1 MDIQQTVLL
10 DEDADTGEIQSVS
23 YDKNTRYRQ
32 LKAGIW
38 VYFMLLIFEGALRK
52 WVLPGLA
59 TPLLIIRDPVAIW
72 LFIMAWKQ
80 GALKP
85 NIYIAGMYIIGV
97 ISFFTAIFFGHGNFV
112 VALFGFRT
120 LALHWPLI
128 FIIGEVFNRDD
139 MIKMGRFMVWL
150 LIPMT
155 VLIILQFYSPQ
166 SAWVNRGV
174 GGDMKG
180 AGFTAALGRFRP
192 PGTFSFTNGTGL
204 FYGLASCFVFYFWLS
219 PRGYIQRGIL
229 IAGSLALLMAIPFSI
244 SRALF
249 FSVIVIGIF
258 STVAASR
265 NSRMFTRMGSTM
277 IALLALFILL
287 KHVSIFNTATE
298 TFTTR
303 FTTAS
308 KTEGGLSGTLIDR
321 YLGGMVEAIT
331 NSNDLPFFGYG
342 LGLGTN
348 VGSALTTGTTQFLF
362 AEAEWG
368 RLIGEMG
375 IVLGLLA
382 ILLRMTLSLQIAVAC
397 YRRLK
402 LGDIFPWILLSYC
415 LLNLPQG
422 QWSQPTSLGF
432 CIVSAGFAIAAL
444 NLPGELSHLQEE
456 DSGHEEVGLS

>member
-1 MDIQQTVLL
+1 MEIQQTELL
-10 DEDADTGEIQSVS
+10 DGDTDTGEIEYAGMV
-23 YDKNTRYRQ
+23 KNMRYRQ

-59 TPLLIIRDPVAIW
+59 TPLLIIRDPVAVW
-72 LFIMAWKQ
+72 LCIMAWKH

-112 VALFGFRT
+112 IALFGFRT
-120 LALHWPLI
+120 LVLHWPLI
-128 FIIGEVFNRDD
+128 FIIGEVFDKNDI
-139 MIKMGRFMVWL
+139 IKIGRFTVWL

-174 GGDMKG
+174 GGDIKG
-180 AGFTAALGRFRP
+180 AGFTAVLGRFRP
-192 PGTFSFTNGTGL
+192 PGTFSFTNGTTL
-204 FYGLASCFVFYFWLS
+204 FYGMASCFVFYFWLS
-219 PRGYIQRGIL
+219 PRKYINKGVL
-229 IAGSLALLMAIPFSI
+229 IIGSVALLAAISFSI

-249 FSVIVIGIF
+249 FSVIVAGVF
-258 STVAASR
+258 ATVAASR
-265 NSRMFTRMGSTM
+265 NSRTFSRMAGAM
-277 IALLALFILL
+277 IALLAISALL
-287 KHVSIFNTATE
+287 THVSIFNTATK
-298 TFTTR
+298 TFDTR
-303 FTTAS
+303 FTIAS

-321 YLGGMVEAIT
+321 YMGGMVEAIT
-331 NSNDLPFFGYG
+331 NSSDLPFFGYG

-348 VGSALTTGTTQFLF
+348 VGSKLTTGTTQFLF

-382 ILLRMTLSLQIAVAC
+382 ILLRMALSLQIAVAC

-432 CIVSAGFAIAAL
+432 CIVSAGFAIASL

-456 DSGHEEVGLS
+456 EPLPEEVAR